1 MNSLLNLREQLEKDT
16 KNRMAVAMS
25 KLRDEQE
32 KLEHI
37 LLEKDAV
44 AEELNR
50 SSSAGIT
57 VGNIRRFNAYISHL
71 REKAYTQED
80 VVKQRTKYAD
90 KIREELIKAM
100 QEKKILKKLRE
111 RQYAEFL
118 KTVSRKE
125 QVAVDELISYKNA
138 GRSQLEPVS
147 D

>member
-1 MNSLLNLREQLEKDT
+1 M
-16 KNRMAVAMS
+16 
-25 KLRDEQE
+25 
-32 KLEHI
+32 
-37 LLEKDAV
+37 
-44 AEELNR
+44 
-50 SSSAGIT
+50 
-57 VGNIRRFNAYISHL
+57 

-100 QEKKILKKLRE
+100 QEKKILEKLRE